1 VDTASTVHRTAC
13 TLTLWFADC
22 TFTFHVN
29 RLRTEGAPTLTLM
42 GVNYGGQGDESPE
55 FGVGTIMQIVSQ
67 ILSCFK
73 ISSIRLLALQCGKM
87 FANPMT
93 LTEYS
98 LHPNTSSTSTKY
110 FRRKFNIFLART
122 RTKIPLTM
130 HQNTPFE
137 MKNF

>member
-1 VDTASTVHRTAC
+1 MHPNLMVCRLHFHFSCQSTTNRRC
-13 TLTLWFADC
+13 TNPNP
-22 TFTFHVN
+22 HG
-29 RLRTEGAPTLTLM
+29 RKLRGTGRRVPRIW
-42 GVNYGGQGDESPE
+42 S
-55 FGVGTIMQIVSQ
+55 GTIMQIVSQ